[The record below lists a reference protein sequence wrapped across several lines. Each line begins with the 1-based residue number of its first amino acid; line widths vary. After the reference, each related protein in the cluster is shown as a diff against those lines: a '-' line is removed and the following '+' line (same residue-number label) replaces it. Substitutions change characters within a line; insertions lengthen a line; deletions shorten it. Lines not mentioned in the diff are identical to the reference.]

1 MDLFLKPLQTVT
13 SLFRT
18 PAKKIGLPPGSLIHI
33 GEQKME
39 RPIFSYIDYSDD
51 HYITQSDVS
60 LDDCLQFKNP
70 RTVSWINLDGV
81 HDIHQVE
88 AFGKAFDLHP
98 LILEDILNT
107 NHPPKFEEFE
117 NIALIIMK
125 MFYFDEQSF
134 RIQAEQISMVLT
146 ADNVLTFQEQP
157 GDVFNEVR
165 GRLLRKSGRIRQ
177 RGADYLAYALLDS
190 VVDSYFHILEKVG
203 DRLDY
208 LETELINHPS
218 HELLQQVHQMK
229 GQLIFLRKTV
239 WPVRELI
246 GKLLH
251 SESPLIHETTNVF
264 LRDLYDHGLQVQETV
279 ESFRD
284 SASGLVELY
293 MSSVS
298 QRTNEVMQVLTI
310 MASIFIPLT
319 FIAGIYGMNF
329 ETMPEL
335 KWRYGYAMVWGI
347 MILCLC
353 GMLWFFKRKKWF

>member
-1 MDLFLKPLQTVT
+1 
-13 SLFRT
+13 
-18 PAKKIGLPPGSLIHI
+18 
-33 GEQKME
+33 
-39 RPIFSYIDYSDD
+39 
-51 HYITQSDVS
+51 
-60 LDDCLQFKNP
+60 
-70 RTVSWINLDGV
+70 
-81 HDIHQVE
+81 
-88 AFGKAFDLHP
+88 
-98 LILEDILNT
+98 
-107 NHPPKFEEFE
+107 
-117 NIALIIMK
+117 
-125 MFYFDEQSF
+125 
-134 RIQAEQISMVLT
+134 
-146 ADNVLTFQEQP
+146 
-157 GDVFNEVR
+157 
-165 GRLLRKSGRIRQ
+165 
-177 RGADYLAYALLDS
+177 
-190 VVDSYFHILEKVG
+190 
-203 DRLDY
+203 
-208 LETELINHPS
+208 
-218 HELLQQVHQMK
+218 HQMK

-335 KWRYGYAMVWGI
+335 KWRYGYAMVWGV
-347 MILCLC
+347 MIICLC